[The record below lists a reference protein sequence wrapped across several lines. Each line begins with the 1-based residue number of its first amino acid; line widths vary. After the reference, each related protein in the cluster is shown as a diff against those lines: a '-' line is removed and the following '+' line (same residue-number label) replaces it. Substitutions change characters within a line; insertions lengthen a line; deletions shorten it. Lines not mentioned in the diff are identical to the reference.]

1 MRRLAGAQTRDRN
14 YFSRARLAITGSL
27 SSLLIWTKMLLNA
40 GFVIIVVAILGA
52 LLDVLVRI
60 HNYENGTQLQ
70 TGQIFHD
77 LLNSLWKRARQ
88 KVSKR

>member
-1 MRRLAGAQTRDRN
+1 MNFIL
-14 YFSRARLAITGSL
+14 RALRAVTIRVN
-27 SSLLIWTKMLLNA
+27 SLLTSAKMLFIA

-60 HNYENGTQLQ
+60 HNYENGTRLQ